1 MNIAIIGGGAAGFF
15 AAISCKEHHPQ
26 ARVTILEKGGKLLTK
41 VKVSGG
47 GRCNVTHALFNN
59 KLFSRNYPRG
69 EKQLNKAFQ
78 QFNAQSTVNWFQQK
92 NVKLVA
98 EPDGRMFPESN
109 DSQTIVDC
117 LINTSKKLGVS
128 VQTNTPVMAIE
139 KQDSGFLLS
148 FKEGKSATY
157 DKVIVATG
165 GSSKLAGFDWLE
177 KMGHEIIPPV
187 PSLFTFNMPLED
199 VKSLMGVV
207 ANPVSVKVQ
216 STKLQSQGPLLITH
230 WGFSGP
236 AVLVLSSV
244 GARELYEKK
253 YHFNIQ
259 INFIDN
265 SLEDAL
271 EILFQ
276 NKKENASQQ
285 IGKFAPFGLTRRFWQ
300 STLEH
305 LDVNIKS
312 SWNEISD
319 KKLRILSSELT
330 QAKFQIQGK
339 STFKDEFV
347 TAGGIELKEV
357 NFKNMES
364 KIIPGVYF
372 AGEVLN
378 IDAVTGGFNFQACW
392 SESYIISEDMKK
404 INQN

>member
-1 MNIAIIGGGAAGFF
+1 MKIAIIGGGAAGFF
-15 AAISCKEHHPQ
+15 LGAQLTPPFSVHIF
-26 ARVTILEKGGKLLTK
+26 EKASTPLQK
-41 VKVSGG
+41 VKISGG
-47 GRCNVTHALFNN
+47 GRCNVTHACFDPNILVDF
-59 KLFSRNYPRG
+59 YPRG
-69 EKQLNKAFQ
+69 KRELRSVFERFQPGDTMAWFEEKGVPLKIQDDMRVFPVSDNSQ
-78 QFNAQSTVNWFQQK
+78 DI
-92 NVKLVA
+92 VA
-98 EPDGRMFPESN
+98 
-109 DSQTIVDC
+109 C
-117 LINTSKKLGVS
+117 LINENLKNENQIHLNEAVKS
-128 VQTNTPVMAIE
+128 VAQKNKGFQIITNRAE
-139 KQDSGFLLS
+139 YDF
-148 FKEGKSATY
+148 
-157 DKVIVATG
+157 DKVVFAP
-165 GSSKLAGFDWLE
+165 GSSKQVWKIIENF
-177 KMGHEIIPPV
+177 GHSIVPPV
-187 PSLFTFNMPLED
+187 SSLFTFNCKDDRIQGLQGISFQNVEVKILDSNLENFGD
-199 VKSLMGVV
+199 
-207 ANPVSVKVQ
+207 
-216 STKLQSQGPLLITH
+216 LLITH

>member
-1 MNIAIIGGGAAGFF
+1 MKIAIIGGGAAGFF
-15 AAISCKEHHPQ
+15 LGAQLTPPFSVHIF
-26 ARVTILEKGGKLLTK
+26 EKASTPLQK
-41 VKVSGG
+41 VKISGG
-47 GRCNVTHALFNN
+47 GRCNVTHACFDPNILVDF
-59 KLFSRNYPRG
+59 YPRG
-69 EKQLNKAFQ
+69 KRELRSVFERFQPGDTMAWFEEKGVPLKIQDDMRVFPVSDNSQ
-78 QFNAQSTVNWFQQK
+78 DI
-92 NVKLVA
+92 VA
-98 EPDGRMFPESN
+98 
-109 DSQTIVDC
+109 C
-117 LINTSKKLGVS
+117 LINENLKNENQIHINEAVNS
-128 VQTNTPVMAIE
+128 VAQKNKGFQIITNRAE
-139 KQDSGFLLS
+139 YDF
-148 FKEGKSATY
+148 
-157 DKVIVATG
+157 DKVVFAP
-165 GSSKLAGFDWLE
+165 GSSKQVWKIIENF
-177 KMGHEIIPPV
+177 GHSIVPPV
-187 PSLFTFNMPLED
+187 SSLFTFNCKDDRIQGLQGSSFQNVELKILDANLENFGD
-199 VKSLMGVV
+199 
-207 ANPVSVKVQ
+207 
-216 STKLQSQGPLLITH
+216 LLITH
-230 WGFSGP
+230 CGFSGP

-392 SESYIISEDMKK
+392 SESYIIAESLKELL
-404 INQN
+404 